1 MKKENPEFHIPS
13 MDKHPEKGLQIPV
26 SELRFTLED
35 QPRWCSL
42 SSEDTGEGFLIRRSW
57 LRENHKPAD
66 KERVWLVPLDKEQNM
81 PNEINIASI
90 PRLVRREIQWR
101 IRLLL
106 APHNIATS
114 ESKYTQGITAWKQA
128 TSNTSD
134 PNLFD
139 KFSIEIFMDEEGRSG
154 RLRLQFVGK
163 SLIERTSW
171 QNVMTGDMVMVDGK
185 VMPYSTFMYLPDEVG
200 RVVKSGDKFRQNK
213 KPNPKK
219 LDEVWAKTEKFLR
232 EDLRPLLKQIP
243 NITFEEDWEKREL
256 YKIRSI
262 TSVDLKFGEN
272 RTSNDPLSGLKN
284 YGAAVSPP
292 YPIVR
297 FFVIQVAGSEALSN
311 ELSRILADQLPVYI
325 KKPRVVYSSAE
336 NLWIDPGKQGW
347 KERLHQHFSKLA
359 SAVTH
364 EAYYGFYLSPWG
376 RYDSSHQHYY
386 YQLKSAAIKYGISL
400 QVIEKNKFTLAT
412 QQGNFRYFIPNLA
425 VSTIAKL
432 GGVPWKVAVNN
443 NKKILICGYAS
454 YRPHHGQAVMAANV
468 FMDTSGTFLDAQ
480 AWPVDQYYRLDGYL
494 ANSIR
499 LFREKKGNPELILL
513 YYYKPFGKKDEREVR
528 DFFEDPQNKGIPM
541 IVIQINVSGSV
552 PVIAFPPPDIHADG
566 CYVPL
571 GENRYLLF
579 TQCNSKFRRL
589 PLMMRIY
596 ANRVNFLNNEWV
608 EDIMELTYKFT
619 YLNFR
624 SILPS
629 SLPAMLQLPRLLA
642 MMRPY
647 IDILELPEEMRGRE
661 WFV

>member
-13 MDKHPEKGLQIPV
+13 MDKYPEKGLQIPV
-26 SELRFTLED
+26 SELHFTLED
-35 QPRWCSL
+35 QPRLCSL
-42 SSEDTGEGFLIRRSW
+42 SSDDTGKGFLIRHSW
-57 LRENHKPAD
+57 LRENDKPAD
-66 KERVWLVPLDKEQNM
+66 KERVWLVPTDKEQNM
-81 PNEINIASI
+81 PNKINIASI
-90 PRLVRREIQWR
+90 SRLVRLEIQWR

-106 APHNIATS
+106 AQHKIATS
-114 ESKYTQGITAWKQA
+114 ESKYTYGITAWKQA
-128 TSNTSD
+128 TTNTTD
-134 PNLFD
+134 TIVFD
-139 KFSIEIFMDEEGRSG
+139 KFFIEIFMDEDGRSG
-154 RLRLQFVGK
+154 RIRLQYVGQ
-163 SLIERTSW
+163 SQMERTSW
-171 QNVMTGDMVMVDGK
+171 QNVMPGDLVMLEGK
-185 VMPYSTFMYLPDEVG
+185 VMPYSSLMYLPDKVD
-200 RVVKSGDKFRQNK
+200 RVVKSGNKFRLNK

-219 LDEVWAKTEKFLR
+219 LDEVWAKTQKFLS
-232 EDLRPLLKQIP
+232 EDLMPLLKQIP
-243 NITFEEDWEKREL
+243 NVTFEEEWEKREL
-256 YKIRSI
+256 YMIKSI
-262 TSVDLKFGEN
+262 TSVNLKFEKN
-272 RTSNDPLSGLKN
+272 NTYPDPLSGLKN

-297 FFVIQVAGSEALSN
+297 FFVIQVMGTEDLSK
-311 ELSRILADQLPVYI
+311 ELSQILANHLPNYL
-325 KKPRVVYSSAE
+325 KKLRVVYSPSE
-336 NLWIDPGKQGW
+336 NLWIDPGRQGW
-347 KERLHQHFSKLA
+347 QGKLQQHFSKLA
-359 SAVTH
+359 SAGTH

-376 RYDSSHQHYY
+376 RYDSAHQHYY
-386 YQLKSAAIKYGISL
+386 YELKSAAVKYGISL
-400 QVIEKNKFTLAT
+400 QVIEKNKFESANK
-412 QQGNFRYFIPNLA
+412 QGSFRYFIPNLA

-432 GGVPWKVAVNN
+432 GGIPWKIAVNN

-454 YRPHHGQAVMAANV
+454 YRPHHAQAVMAANV

-480 AWPVDQYYRLDGYL
+480 AWPVPQYYRLDGYL
-494 ANSIR
+494 SNSIR

-552 PVIAFPPPDIHADG
+552 PVIAYPPPDINADG
-566 CYVPL
+566 CYLPL

-579 TQCNSKFRRL
+579 TQCNSKVRRL

-596 ANRVNFLNNEWV
+596 ANRVNYLNNEWI

-647 IDILELPEEMRGRE
+647 IDMLELPEEMRGRG